1 MLILTDFTKNRTFV
15 FLPLKV
21 AETEAS
27 EMSCEW
33 REVILVHFSAH
44 VKKPGKGIPV
54 LA

>member
-1 MLILTDFTKNRTFV
+1 MFILTDFTKNRTSV

-27 EMSCEW
+27 EMSCKL
-33 REVILVHFSAH
+33 RDVILVHFSAY
-44 VKKPGKGIPV
+44 VQKPGKGIPV